1 MFKSKIT
8 AFILCLSL
16 FIPCTTAFANPSP
29 TPDPSNPIHIN
40 YILNQV
46 EDSLEDTLDKQYKV
60 DWDFD
65 IYYENGVVKLIIE
78 YDAQDAKAFNKISKE
93 QLTELITTISKQITD
108 ALGQEVPVEGIIKED
123 DKTTPTYTFMYKDG
137 KVDIK

>member
-1 MFKSKIT
+1 MFKSKMI

-16 FIPCTTAFANPSP
+16 FIPCTTAFAMP
-29 TPDPSNPIHIN
+29 TLDPSNPIHIN

-65 IYYENGVVKLIIE
+65 IYYDNGVVKLIIE
-78 YDAQDAKAFNKISKE
+78 YDAQDAKAFKKISKE

-108 ALGQEVPVEGIIKED
+108 ALGQEVPIEGMIKED
-123 DKTTPTYTFMYKDG
+123 DKTTPTYTFVYKGG

>member
-1 MFKSKIT
+1 
-8 AFILCLSL
+8 
-16 FIPCTTAFANPSP
+16 
-29 TPDPSNPIHIN
+29 